1 MSEQPLVSVI
11 TIFLNAEAFIRDAI
25 DSVVAQTY
33 PAWELL
39 LVDDGST
46 DASARIAR
54 EYAGGGPG
62 RVRYVQHPGHAHRG
76 TGPSRNLGLRH
87 ARGPAIAF
95 LDADDVWL
103 PHKLERQVAILA
115 SHPEVAMVYGPAQ
128 VWYSWTGAPG
138 DARRDVVPA
147 ARGVPLDTVVD
158 PPALL
163 PHLLRNDC
171 VEPFPSGVLVRRS
184 AIDRVGGFEERFRGI
199 FEDQVLFA
207 KLCLSSPVYVASE
220 CWHRYRR
227 HPGSVCA
234 AVWRTGQYQQA
245 WLTFLTWLAGYLWR
259 RGVRG
264 GDAWTVLHREL
275 GPYRHPVVYVLA
287 AGARRVLARAGRAVL
302 PAPVRRRVREARRR
316 LGRGGSGRGPSGP

>member
-11 TIFLNAEAFIRDAI
+11 TIFFNAETFIREAV

-33 PAWELL
+33 PRWELL

-46 DASARIAR
+46 DASSRIAR
-54 EYAGGGPG
+54 EYAGATPG
-62 RVRYVQHPGHAHRG
+62 RVRYVEHPGHAHRG

-115 SHPEVAMVYGPAQ
+115 SHPEVAMVYGPAE
-128 VWYSWTGAPG
+128 VWYSWTGAPD

-147 ARGVPLDTVVD
+147 KRGLPLDTVID

-163 PHLLRNDC
+163 PHLLRNTC
-171 VEPFPSGVLVRRS
+171 VEPFPSSILVRRP

-207 KLCLSSPVYVASE
+207 KLCLSSPVYVASD

-227 HPGSVCA
+227 HPDSVCA
-234 AVWRTGQYQQA
+234 TVWRTGQYHAA
-245 WLTFLTWLAGYLWR
+245 WLTFLAWLAGYLWR
-259 RGVRG
+259 RRVRD
-264 GDAWTVLHREL
+264 GDVWTVLRREL
-275 GPYRHPVVYVLA
+275 GPYPHPVVYRLTA
-287 AGARRVLARAGRAVL
+287 RARRLVPRAGRAVL
-302 PAPVRRRVREARRR
+302 PALVRRRLREAGRRR
-316 LGRGGSGRGPSGP
+316 GPGSGRGPSGP